1 MTDQKKEWLT
11 PQQVVDLGLVPFSY
25 HALLRKIKAGKIK
38 ALKEEGLYYLTRE
51 MIDEYLNK
59 NIK

>member
-1 MTDQKKEWLT
+1 MKNEKDWFT
-11 PQQVVDLGLVPFSY
+11 PQQAVNEKLVPFSY

-51 MIDEYLNK
+51 MIDEYLKK

>member
-1 MTDQKKEWLT
+1 MKKDEKWFT
-11 PQQVVDLGLVPFSY
+11 PAKAVKEGLVPFSY
-25 HALLRKIKAGKIK
+25 HALLRKIKSGKIK

-51 MIDEYLNK
+51 MIDEYLKK

>member
-1 MTDQKKEWLT
+1 MKKDWFT
-11 PQQVVDLGLVPFSY
+11 PQQAVNEKLVPFSY

-51 MIDEYLNK
+51 MIDEYLKK

>member
-1 MTDQKKEWLT
+1 MKDEKEWFT
-11 PQQVVDLGLVPFSY
+11 PQQAVNEKLVPFSY

-51 MIDEYLNK
+51 MIDEYLKK